1 MADEKD
7 SSWSFN
13 DIIEAGKS
21 LGKAA
26 GEIYG
31 SFKGSDTDSEETAYL
46 KGQLA
51 AINADKEAKTAAN
64 TIKIGDAEIST
75 SSVLWVV
82 GGTLGLLAV
91 GLVLRN
97 FLKG

>member
-7 SSWSFN
+7 SSWSLN
-13 DIIEAGKS
+13 DIIDAGKS

-26 GEIYG
+26 GEIYS

-82 GGTLGLLAV
+82 GGTLGLLSV
-91 GLVLRN
+91 GLVLRS